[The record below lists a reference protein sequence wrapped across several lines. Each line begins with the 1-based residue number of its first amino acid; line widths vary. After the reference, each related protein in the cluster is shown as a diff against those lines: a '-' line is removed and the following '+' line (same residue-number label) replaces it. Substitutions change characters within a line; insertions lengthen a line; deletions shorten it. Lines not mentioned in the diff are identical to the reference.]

1 MAALYNEIDP
11 DAAHVLRALIS
22 EGVIAP
28 GVVDTRS
35 IKELTPDDVKGFTQV
50 HFFAG
55 GGLWSVAA
63 RLAGWPDDRP
73 LWTGSCPCQ
82 PFSAAGKGGGV
93 DDPRHLWP
101 DFFRLIR
108 ACRPP
113 VVMGEQVAGA
123 PGYGWFDGVRAD
135 LAGEDYASRCVD
147 VPACAVDAPH
157 IRQRLYWVAL
167 EHAESERRGEGRP
180 EHELRSRRPALAG
193 ADAQGERKNRN
204 NQLRYHRIRR
214 EVLAHYS
221 DGDIRCAC
229 CGERGYEFLSLDH
242 VDGGGAAEK
251 RRAGSR
257 MRFRHIQI
265 AGYPAGYQVL
275 CHNCNQAKHIYG
287 QCPHQLV
294 GDAFGPRLEGQPRH
308 GDGGGGRPGSAGS
321 VAPAD
326 GGGLDVADAD
336 PRRRAGRQE
345 DAQRGSVGRDADE
358 RPVTRNGSFWSDAE
372 WLACHDGKARRTKPG
387 LRLLVDGLP
396 GRVGLW
402 RIAGNAI
409 VAPLAAEVIAAF
421 LDAERAAA

>member
-1 MAALYNEIDP
+1 MTAFYNEIDP
-11 DAAHVLRALIS
+11 DAAHILRALIDD
-22 EGVIAP
+22 GVIAP

-35 IKELTPDDVKGFTQV
+35 IKDLTPDDLAGYTQC

-63 RLAGWPDDRP
+63 RMAGWPDDRP

-135 LAGEDYASRCVD
+135 LAGEGFASRVVD
-147 VPACAVDAPH
+147 IPACSVDAPH
-157 IRQRLYWVAL
+157 IRQRLYWVAVGDAASGGWAGTGRPEAHHGAPGRGQHRGPDAGGL
-167 EHAESERRGEGRP
+167 MVNAPRLGRGEGRP
-180 EHELRSRRPALAG
+180 EHELRGGRPAFAG
-193 ADAQGERKNRN
+193 ADAQGVT
-204 NQLRYHRIRR
+204 L
-214 EVLAHYS
+214 
-221 DGDIRCAC
+221 
-229 CGERGYEFLSLDH
+229 
-242 VDGGGAAEK
+242 
-251 RRAGSR
+251 
-257 MRFRHIQI
+257 
-265 AGYPAGYQVL
+265 
-275 CHNCNQAKHIYG
+275 
-287 QCPHQLV
+287 
-294 GDAFGPRLEGQPRH
+294 GDAFGPRLEGQPWH
-308 GDGGGGRPGSAGS
+308 GDGGGGRPCAAGS

-326 GGGLDVADAD
+326 GGGLDVADAYGGCEGRGPGELLAASRRGEGQI
-336 PRRRAGRQE
+336 PRQGDGRAAAAS
-345 DAQRGSVGRDADE
+345 DAG
-358 RPVTRNGSFWSDAE
+358 RNGSFWSDAE
-372 WLACHDGKARRTKPG
+372 WLACHDGKARRTQPG

-421 LDAERAAA
+421 LDAEADDQRFRLMGAFA

>member
-63 RLAGWPDDRP
+63 RLAGWPDHRP

-101 DFFRLIR
+101 DFFRIIK
-108 ACRPP
+108 AVRPP
-113 VVMGEQVAGA
+113 VVMGEQVSGA
-123 PGYGWFDGVRAD
+123 LGYGWLDGVLTD
-135 LAGEDYASRCVD
+135 LEGENYSGGALDI
-147 VPACAVDAPH
+147 PACAVDAPH
-157 IRQRLYWVAL
+157 IRQRLYWIAMADADACGRAGRAEDAERGAL
-167 EHAESERRGEGRP
+167 GRTADERASGLMVNAPRLGRGEGRP
-180 EHELRSRRPALAG
+180 EHDLRSGRPALAG
-193 ADAQGERKNRN
+193 ADAQGVT
-204 NQLRYHRIRR
+204 L
-214 EVLAHYS
+214 
-221 DGDIRCAC
+221 
-229 CGERGYEFLSLDH
+229 
-242 VDGGGAAEK
+242 
-251 RRAGSR
+251 
-257 MRFRHIQI
+257 
-265 AGYPAGYQVL
+265 
-275 CHNCNQAKHIYG
+275 
-287 QCPHQLV
+287 
-294 GDAFGPRLEGQPRH
+294 GDAFGPRLEGHPRH
-308 GDGGGGRPGSAGS
+308 GDGGGGRPGAAGP
-321 VAPAD
+321 VAAAD
-326 GGGLDVADAD
+326 GGGLDVADGDSVQQGAE
-336 PRRRAGRQE
+336 RGFRAGAFSEPSGDR
-345 DAQRGSVGRDADE
+345 R
-358 RPVTRNGSFWSDAE
+358 RNGSFWSDAE
-372 WLACHDGKARRTKPG
+372 WLACHDGKARRTQPG

-421 LDAERAAA
+421 LDTERAAA

>member
-11 DAAHVLRALIS
+11 IAAHVLRALIS

-35 IKELTPDDVKGFTQV
+35 ITELTPDDVKGFTQC

-82 PFSAAGKGGGV
+82 PFSAAGKGLGT

-108 ACRPP
+108 GARAAGFGPP
-113 VVMGEQVAGA
+113 VIMGEQVSQKAG
-123 PGYGWFDGVRAD
+123 YHWIDGVRAD
-135 LAGEDYASRCVD
+135 LASEGYACRARD
-147 VPACAVDAPH
+147 IPALAVDAPH
-157 IRQRLYWVAL
+157 ERNRLYWIAV
-167 EHAESERRGEGRP
+167 EHATGERRGERRP
-180 EHELRSRRPALAG
+180 EHEF
-193 ADAQGERKNRN
+193 
-204 NQLRYHRIRR
+204 
-214 EVLAHYS
+214 
-221 DGDIRCAC
+221 
-229 CGERGYEFLSLDH
+229 RGRWPTSASANAS
-242 VDGGGAAEK
+242 G
-251 RRAGSR
+251 
-257 MRFRHIQI
+257 ITQ
-265 AGYPAGYQVL
+265 
-275 CHNCNQAKHIYG
+275 
-287 QCPHQLV
+287 
-294 GDAFGPRLEGQPRH
+294 GDAFGPRLEGQSGH
-308 GDGGGGRPGSAGS
+308 GDGGGGRQGPAGS
-321 VAPAD
+321 IAPAD
-326 GGGLDVADAD
+326 GGGLDVADRD
-336 PRRRAGRQE
+336 GGRRSGWQE
-345 DAQRGSVGRDADE
+345 DAERIAFKRDAFE
-358 RPVTRNGSFWSDAE
+358 RPAFRNGSFWSDAE

-409 VAPLAAEVIAAF
+409 VTPLAAEVIGAF

>member
-147 VPACAVDAPH
+147 IPACAVDAPH
-157 IRQRLYWVAL
+157 IRQRLYWIAVGDAERRGQHGARLPDGAGAQVPVAAGADGREPVSASL
-167 EHAESERRGEGRP
+167 GMVDAPRLGRGEGRP
-180 EHELRSRRPALAG
+180 EHELRRGRPAATG
-193 ADAQGERKNRN
+193 ADAQGDVDDA
-204 NQLRYHRIRR
+204 HGVRR
-214 EVLAHYS
+214 AEAIGEP
-221 DGDIRCAC
+221 GDNATAT
-229 CGERGYEFLSLDH
+229 
-242 VDGGGAAEK
+242 GGG
-251 RRAGSR
+251 
-257 MRFRHIQI
+257 
-265 AGYPAGYQVL
+265 PAGWPQRA
-275 CHNCNQAKHIYG
+275 HG
-287 QCPHQLV
+287 
-294 GDAFGPRLEGQPRH
+294 GD
-308 GDGGGGRPGSAGS
+308 SS
-321 VAPAD
+321 
-326 GGGLDVADAD
+326 GLDVADAD
-336 PRRRAGRQE
+336 RAGS
-345 DAQRGSVGRDADE
+345 ASHGRDAIKVGGFQAAE
-358 RPVTRNGSFWSDAE
+358 RRAEDDAALPRREHAEAGYGLAGRNGSFWSDAE
-372 WLACHDGKARRTKPG
+372 WLACHDGKARRTQPG
-387 LRLLVDGLP
+387 LRLLVDGMP

>member
-1 MAALYNEIDP
+1 MSAPLTFYNEIDP
-11 DAAHVLRALIS
+11 DAANVLRALIDD
-22 EGVIAP
+22 GVIAP

-35 IKELTPDDVKGFTQV
+35 IKDLTPDDLAGYTQV

-63 RLAGWPDDRP
+63 RLARWPDDRP

-123 PGYGWFDGVRAD
+123 PGYGWFDGVRSD

-147 VPACAVDAPH
+147 IPACAVDAPH
-157 IRQRLYWVAL
+157 IRQRLYWIAVGDAERRGQHGARLPDGERQEVTVAAGADGR
-167 EHAESERRGEGRP
+167 EPVGAAFGVVNAPRVGRGEGRP
-180 EHELRSRRPALAG
+180 EHELRSGRPALAG
-193 ADAQGERKNRN
+193 ADAQGVT
-204 NQLRYHRIRR
+204 L
-214 EVLAHYS
+214 
-221 DGDIRCAC
+221 
-229 CGERGYEFLSLDH
+229 
-242 VDGGGAAEK
+242 
-251 RRAGSR
+251 
-257 MRFRHIQI
+257 
-265 AGYPAGYQVL
+265 
-275 CHNCNQAKHIYG
+275 
-287 QCPHQLV
+287 

-308 GDGGGGRPGSAGS
+308 EHGGGGRPGAAGS
-321 VAPAD
+321 VAAAD
-326 GGGLDVADAD
+326 GSGLDVADAD

-345 DAQRGSVGRDADE
+345 DAQRGSFGRDADE
-358 RPVTRNGSFWSDAE
+358 RSVDGDGRNLADADQPGPLPAAHAGIHREAQGERPRHVELERHASVNGSFWSDAE
-372 WLACHDGKARRTKPG
+372 WLACHDGKARRTQPG

-409 VAPLAAEVIAAF
+409 VAPLAAEVIRAF
-421 LDAERAAA
+421 LDVEEAA

>member
-123 PGYGWFDGVRAD
+123 PGYGWFDGVRSD

-147 VPACAVDAPH
+147 IPACAVDAPH
-157 IRQRLYWVAL
+157 IRQRLYW
-167 EHAESERRGEGRP
+167 
-180 EHELRSRRPALAG
+180 
-193 ADAQGERKNRN
+193 
-204 NQLRYHRIRR
+204 
-214 EVLAHYS
+214 
-221 DGDIRCAC
+221 
-229 CGERGYEFLSLDH
+229 
-242 VDGGGAAEK
+242 
-251 RRAGSR
+251 
-257 MRFRHIQI
+257 I
-265 AGYPAGYQVL
+265 A
-275 CHNCNQAKHIYG
+275 
-287 QCPHQLV
+287 
-294 GDAFGPRLEGQPRH
+294 
-308 GDGGGGRPGSAGS
+308 
-321 VAPAD
+321 
-326 GGGLDVADAD
+326 VADAD
-336 PRRRAGRQE
+336 TCRRAGRQK
-345 DAQRGSVGRDADE
+345 DAQRGALGRTADE
-358 RPVTRNGSFWSDAE
+358 RPVVRNGSFWSDAE

-387 LRLLVDGLP
+387 LRLLVDGMA
-396 GRVGLW
+396 GRVPAW
-402 RIAGNAI
+402 RLAGNAI
-409 VAPLAAEVIAAF
+409 VAPLAAEVIAAI
-421 LDAERAAA
+421 LDTERAAA